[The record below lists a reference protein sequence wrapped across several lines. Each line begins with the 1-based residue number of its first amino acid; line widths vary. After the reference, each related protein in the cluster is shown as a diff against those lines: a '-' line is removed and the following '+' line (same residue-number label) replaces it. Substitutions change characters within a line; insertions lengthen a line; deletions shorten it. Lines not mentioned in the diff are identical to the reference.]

1 MKRIPLI
8 AANWKMNEPPVG
20 CCTEESPYRSK
31 PGVDVWVFPSFLDL
45 HSTHFHGL
53 LTGAQCGHPKES
65 GAFTGDISIQMLS
78 HQRYISVLCGHSER
92 RLHHHED
99 DAFIAEQVLA
109 ALQVGMKPILCIGET
124 QDERKK
130 GFEKEIIA
138 MQLSAILDLITDVS
152 QLSALVIAYEPVWAI
167 GTGENATPSDAQ
179 EMHVFIRSLL
189 PKDIAEST
197 RILYGGSV
205 KPENAAGIFAEPDI
219 DGALVGGASLNP
231 ESFRKIV
238 ESLPKSF

>member
-1 MKRIPLI
+1 MQHTSLSVRSVGDRKKRAHSPAISACIPSKKS
-8 AANWKMNEPPVG
+8 AVG
-20 CCTEESPYRSK
+20 IFCVGTRKDERSAEK
-31 PGVDVWVFPSFLDL
+31 VKEALAV
-45 HSTHFHGL
+45 GL
-53 LTGAQCGHPKES
+53 
-65 GAFTGDISIQMLS
+65 
-78 HQRYISVLCGHSER
+78 V
-92 RLHHHED
+92 
-99 DAFIAEQVLA
+99 
-109 ALQVGMKPILCIGET
+109 PILCIGET

-138 MQLSAILDLITDVS
+138 MQLRTILDLITDVS

-219 DGALVGGASLNP
+219 DGALIGGASLNP

-238 ESLPKSF
+238 ESLPA

>member
-8 AANWKMNEPPVG
+8 AANWKMNPLPTG
-20 CCTEESPYRSK
+20 CLEKNSPYVSTEI
-31 PGVDVWVFPSFLDL
+31 PEIVVFPTFLDL
-45 HSTHFHGL
+45 KQCIDTTHL
-53 LTGAQCGHPKES
+53 VVGAQCGRPEEK
-65 GAFTGDISIQMLS
+65 GPFTGDISMHTLKEIGCQ
-78 HQRYISVLCGHSER
+78 YILCGHSER
-92 RLHHHED
+92 RTECGETD
-99 DAFIAEQVLA
+99 EKVAEQVKEALA
-109 ALQVGMKPILCIGET
+109 VGLIPILCIGET

-138 MQLSAILDLITDVS
+138 MQLRTILDLITDVS

-219 DGALVGGASLNP
+219 DGARVGGASLNP

-238 ESLPKSF
+238 ESLPA